1 MVKKLLSFLSIL
13 TVLTALVGLIYY
25 FFKLNPE
32 YSPFCGCEDDELV

>member
-13 TVLTALVGLIYY
+13 TVLTALVGLLYY

-32 YSPFCGCEDDELV
+32 YRPFCSCEDDELV